1 MSAILVAVDGWSP
14 EPWARRLREQ
24 LPDHTVLATD
34 DRGLYHGDTSDLRT
48 VGHLVT
54 WKPRPGLLAELGGLK
69 AIYSMGAG
77 VDHILS
83 LEKLPDVPVVRIVD
97 PDLTARMSEYVIW
110 QVLHHHRQGPAYRR
124 LQGQRV
130 WEELRQPAAREVT
143 VGMLGIGVLGQDAA
157 RLLRQIGFRT
167 IGWSRS
173 EKQVEG
179 MACFHGQDGLD
190 EMLAQTDILV
200 ALLPLT
206 PETQGILDTRLIDRL
221 RRDGPLGGPV
231 LINAGRGGSQV
242 DADIAAALADGRLA
256 GASLDVFPTEPLP
269 ADSPLWDA
277 PNLVITPHAAAVSNP
292 RALSVQIAEQIRA
305 LDAGRP
311 LENVVDRDRGY

>member
-1 MSAILVAVDGWSP
+1 MSTILVAVDGWDP
-14 EPWARRLREQ
+14 EPWARRLRER
-24 LPDHTVLATD
+24 LPDYVVLSTD
-34 DRGLYHGDTSDLRT
+34 DRGAYGGDDSNLGA
-48 VGHLVT
+48 VAHLLT
-54 WKPRPGLLAELGGLK
+54 WKPRLDLLARLDGLK

-77 VDHILS
+77 VDHILG
-83 LEKLPDVPVVRIVD
+83 LESLPDVPVVRIVD
-97 PDLTARMSEYVIW
+97 PDLTARMSEYVVW

-124 LQGQRV
+124 QQKQRV

-143 VGMLGIGVLGQDAA
+143 VGMLGVGVLGQDAA
-157 RLLRQIGFRT
+157 GLLRRIGFRT

-173 EKQVEG
+173 EKQIDG
-179 MACFHGQDGLD
+179 MDCFHGKSGLD

-206 PETQGILDTRLIDRL
+206 PETDGILDARLIDRL

-242 DADIAAALADGRLA
+242 DADVAEALRDGRLT

-269 ADSPLWDA
+269 ADSPLWEA

-292 RALSVQIAEQIRA
+292 KALSAQIAEQIRA

-311 LENVVDRDRGY
+311 LANVVDRARGY